1 MKALKT
7 EKAMLAFTFF
17 VIDGEDSFD
26 YLENDVKSEGGTVER
41 VSDNLAI
48 VKIGGA
54 DYALPLGFAV
64 IINGGVGKI
73 VSQEV
78 FDNEYV
84 CIVDIGDEDN
94 SSVASINVR
103 LTAVEEEIAKLKATA
118 GSNTKSRGKVK
129 DGVNNG

>member
-17 VIDGEDSFD
+17 IIDGEDSFD
-26 YLENDVKSEGGTVER
+26 YLEDDVKQAGGTVER

-84 CIVDIGDEDN
+84 CVVDTDELAMN
-94 SSVASINVR
+94 NIAER
-103 LTAVEEEIAKLKATA
+103 LTSIESKLADLSKLVST
-118 GSNTKSRGKVK
+118 TKSRGKVK
-129 DGVNNG
+129 DGVSNA

>member
-1 MKALKT
+1 MRALKV

-17 VIDGEDSFD
+17 IVDGKDSFD
-26 YLENDVKSEGGTVER
+26 YLEDDVKQAGGTVER

-48 VKIGGA
+48 IKIGGA

-73 VSQEV
+73 LSQEV

-84 CIVDIGDEDN
+84 CVVDTDELAMN
-94 SSVASINVR
+94 NIAERLASI
-103 LTAVEEEIAKLKATA
+103 ESKLADLSKLVST
-118 GSNTKSRGKVK
+118 TKSRGKVK
-129 DGVNNG
+129 DGDNNG